1 MQGANV
7 KAGATSP
14 ATQAHRY
21 AHCRNARR
29 RPHVAK
35 KQQASHVCCATSV
48 TEQFPAQVC
57 VVLGT
62 QWGDEGKGKLVDIL
76 AQQYDVIARAQGGAN
91 AGHTIY
97 DDKGTKYALHL
108 VPSGIL
114 NQNATNVIGNGVAV
128 HVPGLF
134 EEIEELEAKGVQVA
148 GRLLLSDRAH
158 LLFDLHK
165 EVDGLREA
173 ELAGDKIGTTKR
185 GVGPAYASKATRN
198 GLRVGDLSDISSFRE
213 KLQKL
218 MDDQKAR

>member
-76 AQQYDVIARAQGGAN
+76 AQQYDVIARAQARN
-91 AGHTIY
+91 
-97 DDKGTKYALHL
+97 
-108 VPSGIL
+108 PS
-114 NQNATNVIGNGVAV
+114 
-128 HVPGLF
+128 
-134 EEIEELEAKGVQVA
+134 
-148 GRLLLSDRAH
+148 LSSCWSDCYC
-158 LLFDLHK
+158 L
-165 EVDGLREA
+165 
-173 ELAGDKIGTTKR
+173 TTKQM
-185 GVGPAYASKATRN
+185 A
-198 GLRVGDLSDISSFRE
+198 
-213 KLQKL
+213 KLQ
-218 MDDQKAR
+218 